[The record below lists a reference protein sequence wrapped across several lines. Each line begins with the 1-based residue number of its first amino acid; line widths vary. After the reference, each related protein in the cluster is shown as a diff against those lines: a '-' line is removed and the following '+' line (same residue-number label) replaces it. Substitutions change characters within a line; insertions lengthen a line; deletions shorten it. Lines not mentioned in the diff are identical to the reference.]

1 MKPET
6 ATVFA
11 VAVWILPWDVVTRDP
26 VENGQCALR
35 STYCAG
41 TVLCYAS
48 SWDVYSFSLCR
59 LSQENSVDF
68 ISLVQVH
75 EVPWIL
81 SLSSPFPSANNW
93 GKKTPTLL
101 RALLFQ
107 GHGKYVMNTLPPW

>member
-1 MKPET
+1 MKPGT

-11 VAVWILPWDVVTRDP
+11 VAVGILPGDVVTRDL

-35 STYCAG
+35 STYCTG

-59 LSQENSVDF
+59 LLQNSVDF

-75 EVPWIL
+75 EVLWIL

-93 GKKTPTLL
+93 AK
-101 RALLFQ
+101 
-107 GHGKYVMNTLPPW
+107 